1 MRLFTLLARA
11 TTTRLVDDLSQQI
24 SRRLFGSLR
33 EACAS
38 AVARMTRAEA
48 RGYLW
53 AKAQPVVTLEVAR
66 VMAWHKG
73 PTGGVESLI
82 AQQAR
87 ERLVQHVLADLLQE
101 RTAGRG
107 ARRAA

>member
-11 TTTRLVDDLSQQI
+11 TMTRLVEDLSQQI
-24 SRRLFGSLR
+24 SRRLYAPLR
-33 EACAS
+33 DACAQT
-38 AVARMTRAEA
+38 VQRMSHAEA

-53 AKAQPVVTLEVAR
+53 AKAQPAVTLEVAR

-73 PTGGVESLI
+73 PTGGVEALV

-87 ERLVQHVLADLLQE
+87 ERLVQQVLADLLEE
-101 RTAGRG
+101 RTARTGK
-107 ARRAA
+107 RRAA

>member
-11 TTTRLVDDLSQQI
+11 TTTRLVEDLSQQI
-24 SRRLFGSLR
+24 SRRLYAPLR
-33 EACAS
+33 EACAV
-38 AVARMTRAEA
+38 AVGRMSRAEA

-73 PTGGVESLI
+73 PTGGVEALV

-87 ERLVQHVLADLLQE
+87 ERLVQQVLADLLAEKGQ
-101 RTAGRG
+101 RTAGR
-107 ARRAA
+107 RAA

>member
-1 MRLFTLLARA
+1 MRLFTLLTRA

-24 SRRLFGSLR
+24 SRRLYGPLR
-33 EACAS
+33 DACAA
-38 AVARMTRAEA
+38 AVERMTRAEA

-53 AKAQPVVTLEVAR
+53 AKSQPVVTLEVAR

-73 PTGGVESLI
+73 PSGGVESLI

-87 ERLVQHVLADLLQE
+87 ERLVQQVLADLLRE

>member
-24 SRRLFGSLR
+24 SSRLYGPLR
-33 EACAS
+33 EACAA
-38 AVARMTRAEA
+38 AVQRMTRSEA

-53 AKAQPVVTLEVAR
+53 AKAQPAVTLEVAR

-73 PTGGVESLI
+73 PSGGVDILI
-82 AQQAR
+82 AAQAR
-87 ERLVQHVLADLLQE
+87 ERLVQQVLADLLQSQ
-101 RTAGRG
+101 TAQR
-107 ARRAA
+107 ATRRAA